1 MPLTRLKISNLR
13 NLGAVTLH
21 PSSSLNFIF
30 GANGSGK
37 TSLLEAIFFLGT
49 GRSFRSHKV
58 KPLINHNAD
67 SLILFAK
74 LLSQDFEHSIGL
86 ERQGSSGAKTKID
99 GKAVYSASSLAS
111 LLPTLIIDAHSFD
124 LIEGAPKERRSYL
137 DWLVFHVKHSFHDC
151 WKGYS
156 KALKHRNSLLRR
168 GRIEGFELRPWEQE
182 MCSKAEQ
189 LALMRQECFDKL
201 KLNLN
206 EVISDF
212 VPLEGIS
219 IDFYKGWDKE
229 KTFQEQLEEGKERD
243 AKLGYT
249 WYGAQ
254 KADIKIKI
262 EGHPAEQALSRGQQ
276 KLLVCA
282 LKISIGKTYSEL
294 TGKPCIY
301 LVDDLPAELDGDN
314 QKRLANWLSL
324 IGAQVFVTAVEKQ
337 ALLNAWPEA
346 EKEQA
351 AMFHVKHGL
360 VEHTNQTL

>member
-1 MPLTRLKISNLR
+1 M
-13 NLGAVTLH
+13 
-21 PSSSLNFIF
+21 
-30 GANGSGK
+30 
-37 TSLLEAIFFLGT
+37 
-49 GRSFRSHKV
+49 
-58 KPLINHNAD
+58 
-67 SLILFAK
+67 
-74 LLSQDFEHSIGL
+74 
-86 ERQGSSGAKTKID
+86 
-99 GKAVYSASSLAS
+99 
-111 LLPTLIIDAHSFD
+111 
-124 LIEGAPKERRSYL
+124 
-137 DWLVFHVKHSFHDC
+137 KHSFHDC